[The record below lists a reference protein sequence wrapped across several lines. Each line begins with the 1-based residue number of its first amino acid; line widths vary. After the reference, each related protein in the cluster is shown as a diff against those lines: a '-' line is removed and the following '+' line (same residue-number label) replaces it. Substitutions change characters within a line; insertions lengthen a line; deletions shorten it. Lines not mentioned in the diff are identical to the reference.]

1 MYAIEFETD
10 IEEGVVHIPQ
20 NLRSPG
26 KIHANVIILA
36 QAEQRERHFNPK
48 EFYGIANGS
57 KEEIDA
63 YLVKTRNEW
72 S

>member
-10 IEEGVVHIPQ
+10 IEEGIVRIPQ

-26 KIHANVIILA
+26 KIHAKVIILT
-36 QAEQRERHFNPK
+36 QAEQGERHFNPK
-48 EFYGIANGS
+48 EFYGVANES